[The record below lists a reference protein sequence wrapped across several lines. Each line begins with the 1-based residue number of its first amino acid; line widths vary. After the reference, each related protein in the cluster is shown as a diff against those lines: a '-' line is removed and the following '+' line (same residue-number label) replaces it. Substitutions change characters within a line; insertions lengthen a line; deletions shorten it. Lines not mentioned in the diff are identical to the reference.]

1 MKKGT
6 TNNPNG
12 RPKGSL
18 NKSTTEMRELVTNFV
33 GANLTTLQTDFDQ
46 LEPKERLQ
54 FLEKL
59 LGYTLPKLQSVT
71 TKDETPT
78 PWEMGEIII
87 EL

>member
-1 MKKGT
+1 MKKGI

-18 NKSTTEMRELVTNFV
+18 NKTTTEMREIITNFV
-33 GANLTTLQTDFDQ
+33 SVNLTTLQTDFDQ

-59 LGYTLPKLQSVT
+59 LGYTLPKLQSIT
-71 TKDETPT
+71 TKDETVRPL
-78 PWEMGEIII
+78 GEGVI

>member
-1 MKKGT
+1 MKKGI

-33 GANLTTLQTDFDQ
+33 SANLTTIQADFDQ
-46 LEPKERLQ
+46 LEPKERLL

-71 TKDETPT
+71 TKDETIRPL
-78 PWEMGEIII
+78 GVGDII
-87 EL
+87 L